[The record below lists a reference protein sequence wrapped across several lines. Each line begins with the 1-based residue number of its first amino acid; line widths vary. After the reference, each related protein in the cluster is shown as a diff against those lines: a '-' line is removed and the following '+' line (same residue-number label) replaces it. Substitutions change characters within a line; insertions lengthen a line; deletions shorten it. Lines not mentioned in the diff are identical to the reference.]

1 MMAFVVNVL
10 CDFNYLLAA
19 LLNFLFC
26 VLFLTLDTNKV
37 LYFKFLVYAFVL
49 AAFWCADCCDGS
61 DEYDGKVK
69 CPNTCWEAGKVA
81 RDKLK
86 KKIAT
91 YQEGVLLRKKEIEQ
105 AKQNLVKDEAE
116 LSNLKNEEK
125 ILKGLVQ
132 QLKGMFLI
140 CIVLSPVNIS
150 IFQLYSVMIFFFK
163 VSSTSY
169 IVYSLYFNMRYL
181 TAN

>member
-1 MMAFVVNVL
+1 M
-10 CDFNYLLAA
+10 
-19 LLNFLFC
+19 
-26 VLFLTLDTNKV
+26 
-37 LYFKFLVYAFVL
+37 
-49 AAFWCADCCDGS
+49 
-61 DEYDGKVK
+61 
-69 CPNTCWEAGKVA
+69 
-81 RDKLK
+81 K

-150 IFQLYSVMIFFFK
+150 IFQLYSVTIFFFK

-169 IVYSLYFNMRYL
+169 IVYSLYFNMRHW

>member
-1 MMAFVVNVL
+1 M
-10 CDFNYLLAA
+10 
-19 LLNFLFC
+19 
-26 VLFLTLDTNKV
+26 
-37 LYFKFLVYAFVL
+37 
-49 AAFWCADCCDGS
+49 
-61 DEYDGKVK
+61 
-69 CPNTCWEAGKVA
+69 
-81 RDKLK
+81 
-86 KKIAT
+86 
-91 YQEGVLLRKKEIEQ
+91 RKKEIEQ

-163 VSSTSY
+163 VSPTSY
-169 IVYSLYFNMRYL
+169 IVYSLYFNMRHW

>member
-1 MMAFVVNVL
+1 M
-10 CDFNYLLAA
+10 
-19 LLNFLFC
+19 
-26 VLFLTLDTNKV
+26 
-37 LYFKFLVYAFVL
+37 
-49 AAFWCADCCDGS
+49 
-61 DEYDGKVK
+61 
-69 CPNTCWEAGKVA
+69 
-81 RDKLK
+81 K

>member
-1 MMAFVVNVL
+1 M
-10 CDFNYLLAA
+10 
-19 LLNFLFC
+19 
-26 VLFLTLDTNKV
+26 
-37 LYFKFLVYAFVL
+37 
-49 AAFWCADCCDGS
+49 
-61 DEYDGKVK
+61 
-69 CPNTCWEAGKVA
+69 
-81 RDKLK
+81 K

-150 IFQLYSVMIFFFK
+150 IFQLYSVTIFFFK